1 MEVAISKTQKRA
13 LNLLNIEAADNYE
26 AARMALEAKGF
37 RGDATPDGRSWR
49 DVAKMSDE
57 QFILALKDSMRPTA
71 EEIADSGYIE
81 Y

>member
-26 AARMALEAKGF
+26 AARQALEAQGF
-37 RGDATPDGRSWR
+37 RGDAIPDGRSWR

-57 QFILALKDSMRPTA
+57 QFVASLKDSMLPTA
-71 EEIADSGYIE
+71 EEIADSVIE